1 MFDSP
6 WYRDK
11 VGKKKKKS
19 GRNSNLWAEW
29 RGSLEAGK
37 EGPSEASREPS
48 LKADTFHL
56 RKSLGQI
63 FRPVFYCLLGV
74 AGNQSMSNKCF
85 IPS

>member
-11 VGKKKKKS
+11 VGKKKKS